1 MVDRARPPRTRV
13 ITVASERFSAG
24 WRLLPGQRSA
34 YPPLAPSPDLVIDL
48 IRPDD
53 LVAFT
58 VEGYDVE
65 LVGGQRPRIRPKAD
79 GTSRLVVR
87 FATQHLFEFAL
98 NEIDP
103 PPSHTPPVAALPAR
117 SSRLVFAL
125 AEDERV
131 PFSSEGILE
140 AIGRLPMLVH
150 PMATARP
157 ARRAATAGGSP
168 LHLPGGLIATVG
180 PTGLIVSRAGR
191 GIDVPDPT
199 TREGLARLARDGRRL
214 RALLATRTGTA
225 VPGLDLEDE
234 DVVLD
239 ETTVV
244 PTLTGSG
251 LFHPEIRPRP
261 RRPRLSRPTQPFE
274 TSIEAP
280 FRLQISP
287 SAEEGW
293 HHASTPVAADDAPN
307 RIEVWHSRLG
317 VRTER
322 ADGSVEV
329 PDQPDPQRI
338 IRALWARDREGPD
351 LFVNQATVAF
361 PDWQDLMWPLADDD
375 PFQSSLNGSDRH
387 MLVRQSSESWLDE
400 DGAPIAPVPVEVTKL
415 WLSALGA
422 WLDLHGTW
430 DTTRYADFSIR
441 AIDAWDHLA
450 PHGRDQ
456 LVRVVYPGF
465 LFPFGHAT
473 TLVKITERKMLDAAP
488 SVAGLFQRKFLAVGE
503 PLRVYDQRDLPF
515 TEIRIQPL
523 MTPTLVPEPSES
535 NAFVP
540 YVGGAPF
547 VWILHYLD
555 KEGRPGR
562 LATPL
567 VWVPAG
573 IPDIGAAEG
582 LYNGT
587 DLSVVSANGQ
597 EIAYAAV
604 RDGGDT
610 VVATDRLR
618 FVGSIDTDSRATSRP
633 RLEQAHVN
641 IPAIQQLSALQD
653 PVPISYWDTYVADD
667 FGGTNNAGEVW
678 AEIAATAGAPKL
690 EFGTSGASSGSDK
703 AGGFLQPNLELGGLS
718 RIKGTVGK
726 GLDQIAAG
734 TFDPIAFLG
743 DAAPQLFG
751 LVPLTELLDVA
762 GDTLGDAPDIVSQQ
776 LDRIEGFL
784 ADLERAKKLVDDAVA
799 EAQLLQQRA
808 ADKAAELQQQADAA
822 LAAAEQ
828 LRDDVVDAV
837 DTVVQALEDLL
848 GAGEA
853 QVEAALSAPLQ
864 ELRNVTTQ
872 MEEVAPQLPP
882 LVRQQVLSIASVLR
896 SVTDAADLIQDL
908 VRFVNQL
915 TTGAIQYTF
924 RYEWRPL
931 LQSWPEPPPKAMLEL
946 PPRGLV
952 LSVEGRAAADDMQV
966 EVLAELKDF
975 ALQLFGEEP
984 LVRFEFDHLSFHAG
998 SSGKPDVDI
1007 VLQKIR
1013 FLGILGFV
1021 ETLRELIPFDGFSDP
1036 PFLDVTSEGLSAGF
1050 TLGLPNVSIGVF
1062 TLSNI
1067 SLGADVQVPF
1077 LGKAVT
1083 VGFNFCTRERP
1094 FTLAVAFI
1102 GGGGWFLLRLSPDG
1116 LDVLELGLEAGAIL
1130 AVDFGVASGSIS
1142 AMLGIYM
1149 RLEGDEG
1156 SLSGYFRL
1164 RGEVDVLGLISASIE
1179 LYLELH
1185 YEFDTGKM
1193 IGSAKLTI
1201 KVEVFVFSTSVT
1213 ISCER
1218 QFAGSQG
1225 DPSFADVMV
1234 LPNGTSP
1241 AWSDYCTAFARE

>member
-1 MVDRARPPRTRV
+1 V

-24 WRLLPGQRSA
+24 WRLLPDQSFE
-34 YPPLAPSPDLVIDL
+34 YPSVAPSPDLVVDL

-53 LVAFT
+53 LVVCT
-58 VEGYDVE
+58 VEAYDVE
-65 LVGGQRPRIRPKAD
+65 LVAGARPHLRSKKDSI
-79 GTSRLVVR
+79 GRLVVR
-87 FATQHLFEFAL
+87 FATQHLFEYAL
-98 NEIDP
+98 YETDT
-103 PPSHTPPVAALPAR
+103 PPSHSPPVAALPAR
-117 SSRLVFAL
+117 SSRLIFAL
-125 AEDERV
+125 AEGERIR
-131 PFSSEGILE
+131 FSSEGILD

-150 PMATARP
+150 PMATPRP
-157 ARRAATAGGSP
+157 ATRGAIGEGSF
-168 LHLPGGLIATVG
+168 LHLPGGLIATIASS
-180 PTGLIVSRAGR
+180 GLVVSRAGR
-191 GIDVPDPT
+191 GVDVPDPA
-199 TREGLARLARDGRRL
+199 TREGLAHLARDGRRL
-214 RALLATRTGTA
+214 RALLATRAGTTI
-225 VPGLDLEDE
+225 PGLDLEE
-234 DVVLD
+234 GERSSVVLD

-251 LFHPEIRPRP
+251 FFHPDIGVRP
-261 RRPRLSRPTQPFE
+261 RRPRVSRPTDPFE

-293 HHASTPVAADDAPN
+293 HHASRPVAADDAPH
-307 RIEVWHSRLG
+307 RIELWHSRLG
-317 VRTER
+317 VRIQRT
-322 ADGSVEV
+322 DGTVEV
-329 PDQPDPQRI
+329 ADQPDPQRI

-351 LFVNQATVAF
+351 LFIGQAHVAF
-361 PDWQDLMWPLADDD
+361 PDWQDLTWPEADDD

-387 MLVRQSSESWLDE
+387 MLVRQSSESWPDE
-400 DGAPIAPVPVEVTKL
+400 EGELIPPVPVDVSKL

-422 WLDLHGTW
+422 WLDIHGTW
-430 DTTRYADFSIR
+430 DTTRYAAAQIR
-441 AIDAWDHLA
+441 PIEAWDHVA
-450 PHGRDQ
+450 PQGRDQ

-465 LFPFGHAT
+465 LFPFGHST
-473 TLVKITERKMLDAAP
+473 TLVKLTERKMLNAAP
-488 SVAGLFQRKFLAVGE
+488 SIAGLYQRKFLAVGE

-535 NAFVP
+535 DAFVP

-562 LATPL
+562 LAMPL

-573 IPDIGAAEG
+573 IPDGKIAAAEG
-582 LYNGT
+582 LFNGT

-597 EIAYAAV
+597 EIAYAEV

-618 FVGSIDTDSRATSRP
+618 FAGNIDTDTRATSRP

-641 IPAIQQLSALQD
+641 IPAVQQLSALQD
-653 PVPISYWDTYVADD
+653 PVPISYWDTYVSDD
-667 FGGTNNAGEVW
+667 FGGTANPGEVW
-678 AEIAATAGAPKL
+678 AEIAATGAPKL
-690 EFGTSGASSGSDK
+690 AFGTSGASSGSDK

-718 RIKGTVGK
+718 RVKGTVGK

-734 TFDPIAFLG
+734 TFDPVAFLG

-751 LVPLTELLDVA
+751 LVPLTELLDAA
-762 GDTLGDAPDIVSQQ
+762 GDALGDAPDIVSQQ

-784 ADLERAKKLVDDAVA
+784 ADLERAKKLVEDAVA

-808 ADKAAELQQQADAA
+808 ADKAAELQHQADAA
-822 LAAAEQ
+822 VAAAEQ

-837 DTVVQALEDLL
+837 DTIVQALEDLL
-848 GAGEA
+848 GAGQA
-853 QVEAALSAPLQ
+853 QVENALSAPLQ
-864 ELRNVTTQ
+864 ELRNVTMQ
-872 MEEVAPQLPP
+872 MEQVAPQLPP
-882 LVRQQVLSIASVLR
+882 LVRQQLLSIAGVLR
-896 SVTDAADLIQDL
+896 SVSDAADLIQDL

-915 TTGAIQYTF
+915 TTGAIQFTF

-1050 TLGLPNVSIGVF
+1050 TLALPNVSIGVF

-1201 KVEVFVFSTSVT
+1201 KVEVFFFSTSVT

-1218 QFAGSQG
+1218 QFAGSKG

-1241 AWSDYCTAFARE
+1241 AWSDYCLAFAKE

>member
-1 MVDRARPPRTRV
+1 V

-24 WRLLPGQRSA
+24 WRLLPDQSFPYA
-34 YPPLAPSPDLVIDL
+34 PVAPSPDLVIDL

-79 GTSRLVVR
+79 GTGRLVVR
-87 FATQHLFEFAL
+87 FATQHLFESAL
-98 NEIDP
+98 YETDP
-103 PPSHTPPVAALPAR
+103 PPSHTPPVDALPAR

-140 AIGRLPMLVH
+140 AIRRLPMLVH
-150 PMATARP
+150 PMATPRP
-157 ARRAATAGGSP
+157 RRRGATAEGGF

-180 PTGLIVSRAGR
+180 PSGLVLSRAGR
-191 GIDVPDPT
+191 GIDVPDAT
-199 TREGLARLARDGRRL
+199 TREGLARLSRDGRRL

-225 VPGLDLEDE
+225 VPGLDLQDDDRSLVE
-234 DVVLD
+234 LD

-244 PTLTGSG
+244 ATLTGSSF
-251 LFHPEIRPRP
+251 FHPDVEPRR

-293 HHASTPVAADDAPN
+293 HHASTPVAADDAPH
-307 RIEVWHSRLG
+307 RVEVWHSRLG

-322 ADGSVEV
+322 SDGTVEV

-351 LFVNQATVAF
+351 LFIDQADVPF
-361 PDWQDLMWPLADDD
+361 PDWQDLTWPLAEDD
-375 PFQSSLNGSDRH
+375 PFKSSLNGSDRH

-400 DGAPIAPVPVEVTKL
+400 DGQIAPVPVEVTKL

-430 DTTRYADFSIR
+430 DTTRYTTAQIR
-441 AIDAWDHLA
+441 PIEAWDHLA
-450 PHGRDQ
+450 PQGRDQ

-465 LFPFGHAT
+465 LFPFGHST

-535 NAFVP
+535 DAFVP

-562 LATPL
+562 LAMPL

-573 IPDIGAAEG
+573 IPDGKIGAAEG
-582 LYNGT
+582 LFNGT
-587 DLSVVSANGQ
+587 DLSVVPANGQ
-597 EIAYAAV
+597 EIAYAEV

-618 FVGSIDTDSRATSRP
+618 FAGSINTETRATSRP

-641 IPAIQQLSALQD
+641 IPAVQQLSALQD

-667 FGGTNNAGEVW
+667 FGGATNPGEVW
-678 AEIAATAGAPKL
+678 AEVVATGARKL
-690 EFGTSGASSGSDK
+690 EFGTSGASSGSEK

-751 LVPLTELLDVA
+751 LVPLTELLDLA
-762 GDTLGDAPDIVSQQ
+762 GDALGDAPDIVSQQ

-784 ADLERAKKLVDDAVA
+784 ADLERAKKLVEDAVA

-808 ADKAAELQQQADAA
+808 ADKAAELQQQANAA

-837 DTVVQALEDLL
+837 DTIVQALEDLI
-848 GAGEA
+848 GEGEA

-872 MEEVAPQLPP
+872 IEQVAPQLPP
-882 LVRQQVLSIASVLR
+882 LVRQQLLSLAGVLR
-896 SVTDAADLIQDL
+896 EVADAADLIQDL

-952 LSVEGRAAADDMQV
+952 LSVEGRAAADDMRL

-1201 KVEVFVFSTSVT
+1201 KVEVFFFSTSVT

-1218 QFAGSQG
+1218 QFAGSKG

-1241 AWSDYCTAFARE
+1241 AWSDYCMAFAGES